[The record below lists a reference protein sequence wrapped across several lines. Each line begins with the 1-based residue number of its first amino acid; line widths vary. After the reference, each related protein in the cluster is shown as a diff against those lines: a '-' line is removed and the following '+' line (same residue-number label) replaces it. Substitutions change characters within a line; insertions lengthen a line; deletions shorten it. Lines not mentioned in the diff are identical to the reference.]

1 MPALYLIPSLISA
14 DGIDHLPAVIY
25 GTLDRLDYFLVE
37 RLRTARRFI
46 KALKPEYNLDS
57 CHFIEMD
64 KHDNLTHLNALK
76 SWLEKGL
83 DVGVISEAG
92 CPCVADPGTGA
103 VDLARTLGY
112 DIIPLTGPSS
122 IMLAL
127 MASGLNGQAF
137 TFHGYLP
144 IKGPALIDKIQKI
157 GKSAE
162 RGNYT
167 QIFIETPYRND
178 ALLAQLMQHLSG
190 QLKLCIARD
199 LTGSAES
206 ILTLPLAKW
215 SKDYFTEKVPAI
227 FLIGK

>member
-1 MPALYLIPSLISA
+1 
-14 DGIDHLPAVIY
+14 
-25 GTLDRLDYFLVE
+25 
-37 RLRTARRFI
+37 
-46 KALKPEYNLDS
+46 
-57 CHFIEMD
+57 MD

-112 DIIPLTGPSS
+112 DMIPLTGPSS

-199 LTGSAES
+199 
-206 ILTLPLAKW
+206 
-215 SKDYFTEKVPAI
+215 
-227 FLIGK
+227 